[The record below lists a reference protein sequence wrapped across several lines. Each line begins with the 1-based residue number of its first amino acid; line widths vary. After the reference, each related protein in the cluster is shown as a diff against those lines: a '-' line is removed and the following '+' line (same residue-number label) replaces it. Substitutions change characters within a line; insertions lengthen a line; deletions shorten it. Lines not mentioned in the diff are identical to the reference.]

1 MKDII
6 TEKLKSLSLNG
17 NANLSTENGRKFIA
31 NEILKTF
38 KDNHIVFYTDLEK
51 HREETTPI
59 ERGL

>member
-17 NANLSTENGRKFIA
+17 SANLTTENGRKFIA
-31 NEILKTF
+31 NELIKTF
-38 KDNHIVFYTDLEK
+38 TDKHIVFYTNLEK